1 MLGMMRLKSHTATGR
16 TQRGP
21 SRCTGTM
28 PKIAT
33 KSAPERKIFVS
44 YSHADIGGVR
54 HLLKWLRPICKR
66 LPGANEAWVDYEQL
80 KGGDEW
86 NPKILQA
93 VEAAN
98 VFIVVMSIDYV
109 DSKFCIPEELKR
121 IMAKRARGHADVF
134 GILLRK
140 TPLNNF
146 SVSLDDGSEAS
157 LSQVQCLPQSDRAE
171 DGEHRLGLRA
181 IHTWPQEARDEAWD
195 LLARQLEEALARPGG
210 GVPAAPNAAPGAAP
224 PMQPLPPSVAPANV
238 RLAAQWLP
246 YLANRDDQ
254 CMALIGSL
262 ERWTKAGCK
271 RPFVALTEGR
281 GDDCLP
287 KWVDRLQTHELVKT
301 LGLEGQGQSF
311 GHFKSF
317 AWPAAARAPVSV
329 DDARQ
334 HFQRAIAYCLGP
346 RPLSPIEEVVAA
358 HLARQRPT
366 LLWVAC
372 QDRTEAGQ
380 AVRALGGLLQVLA
393 NWPDLNSANMLVV
406 AINLEREG
414 QASPGERAA
423 LAADFERALLQA
435 ETDGTIQAAVLGSLP
450 ELDEIAITQWA
461 QNHAMDNLSDDITIL
476 CSQLPPS
483 ARATWPMRAFAEK
496 ARHWFTSP

>member
-1 MLGMMRLKSHTATGR
+1 M
-16 TQRGP
+16 
-21 SRCTGTM
+21 
-28 PKIAT
+28 
-33 KSAPERKIFVS
+33 
-44 YSHADIGGVR
+44 
-54 HLLKWLRPICKR
+54 LKWLRPICRR

-86 NPKILQA
+86 SPKILQA

-121 IMAKRARGHADVF
+121 IMAKRALGHADVF

-146 SVSLDDGSEAS
+146 SVTLDDGSEAS
-157 LSQVQCLPQSDRAE
+157 LSQVQCLPQSDRAD

-181 IHTWPQEARDEAWD
+181 IHTWPHETRDEAWD
-195 LLARQLEEALARPGG
+195 LLARQLEESLARAGG
-210 GVPAAPNAAPGAAP
+210 GVPAAPNVAPEAAP
-224 PMQPLPPSVAPANV
+224 PLPPAAPPANV

-254 CMALIGSL
+254 RMALIGSL
-262 ERWTKAGCK
+262 ARWTQAGCK
-271 RPFVALTEGR
+271 RPLVALTEGR

-301 LGLEGQGQSF
+301 LELEAQGQSF

-334 HFQRAIAYCLGP
+334 LFQRAIAYCLGP

-380 AVRALGGLLQVLA
+380 ALRALGGLLQVLG
-393 NWPDLNSANMLVV
+393 NWPDLNSVNMLVV
-406 AINLEREG
+406 AINLERDAH
-414 QASPGERAA
+414 ASPGERAA
-423 LAADFERALLQA
+423 LAADFERTLLQA
-435 ETDGTIQAAVLGSLP
+435 ETEGKIQAAVLGSLP
-450 ELDEIAITQWA
+450 ELDENAITQWA
-461 QNHAMDNLSDDITIL
+461 QEHAMDSLSDDITIL

-483 ARATWPMRAFAEK
+483 ERETWPMRVFAEK
-496 ARHWFTSP
+496 ARHWFASPRP